1 MAKTGCLIK
10 SGGGTGQH
18 VVELDDLL
26 GLMFPLE
33 YVDLD
38 ESQRR
43 KNRTAASRA
52 GGRPIRREAQL
63 RSCQFLGGV
72 GRCTTS
78 YDTVLGSC
86 VVVFKGRRPNFFRVV
101 FGQASSQGPPSSC
114 GPSRERLFGR
124 CGPLYLAPMESLA
137 PGREVKMLSR
147 LDRAAER
154 TESRRWI
161 ALESENAEEWP
172 KGLLKETSAF
182 KERWDVLVMVLII
195 YSAVEVPFRI
205 CFRSPAMGFVW
216 GGCLPQNQTA
226 AFRKSA
232 RAPRPTTA
240 KLRPLCL
247 LRPPCPSPVF
257 EASSSLVF
265 LADLVLSFNTAFLRD
280 GHQVQSDTSYIPR
293 AHIHHTATR

>member
-1 MAKTGCLIK
+1 
-10 SGGGTGQH
+10 
-18 VVELDDLL
+18 
-26 GLMFPLE
+26 
-33 YVDLD
+33 
-38 ESQRR
+38 
-43 KNRTAASRA
+43 
-52 GGRPIRREAQL
+52 
-63 RSCQFLGGV
+63 
-72 GRCTTS
+72 
-78 YDTVLGSC
+78 
-86 VVVFKGRRPNFFRVV
+86 
-101 FGQASSQGPPSSC
+101 
-114 GPSRERLFGR
+114 
-124 CGPLYLAPMESLA
+124 
-137 PGREVKMLSR
+137 MLSR